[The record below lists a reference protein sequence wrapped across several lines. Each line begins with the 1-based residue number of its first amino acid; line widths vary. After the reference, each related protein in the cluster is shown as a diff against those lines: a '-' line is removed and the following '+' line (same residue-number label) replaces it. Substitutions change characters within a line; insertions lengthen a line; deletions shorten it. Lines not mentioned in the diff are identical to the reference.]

1 MIRNWL
7 GSTTDDE
14 FYEACDK
21 YGLLV
26 WDDFWLNS
34 NPNLPEDIHCFNF
47 NAIEKIKSFHI
58 YLCGNWHFYCPAKF
72 KSDHY
77 HIAKYQTISENFYR
91 AGRMAD
97 FNFSDYHDRPFDST
111 WTIVR
116 YLGTK
121 TALINWLYNICMCR
135 NCLWLFL

>member
-47 NAIEKIKSFHI
+47 NAIEKNQKS
-58 YLCGNWHFYCPAKF
+58 P
-72 KSDHY
+72 
-77 HIAKYQTISENFYR
+77 
-91 AGRMAD
+91 
-97 FNFSDYHDRPFDST
+97 
-111 WTIVR
+111 
-116 YLGTK
+116 
-121 TALINWLYNICMCR
+121 
-135 NCLWLFL
+135 